1 MEGREPERIR
11 LLVIDVIHVY
21 LLIYLSKQMSI
32 RNPNFVS
39 KAAFSE
45 ERNLQSLL
53 KVQKNIVTIKTATA
67 SQSNTRN
74 SVGLVRGT

>member
-1 MEGREPERIR
+1 MESREPERIR
-11 LLVIDVIHVY
+11 LLVIEVIYVY

-53 KVQKNIVTIKTATA
+53 KVQKKNSHDQDSNGLTIKC
-67 SQSNTRN
+67 
-74 SVGLVRGT
+74 